1 MRQSAAGRRGQLDPV
16 ARIAGRVRSAFP
28 LTRPERVPDT
38 RPEHRNHPAGVPV
51 NPTRGRSQYPTRTR
65 SRYPTP
71 TRSHSAIRPR
81 IHSPGC
87 HSTALSE
94 TPPQGPV
101 ARDPALLQ
109 PMDLR
114 PSGRPAADERTIG
127 GLTVGPGV
135 KPVGEPD
142 AGKPHVRF
150 DERRGE
156 TESRDGLRHRRV
168 PKGAGQRLLPV
179 TCRHRAPLRLYP
191 ASCCGRPVHA
201 ICRRTRA
208 LGPRRTVRYDCVPRR
223 CARSA
228 SHALWTPS
236 RRILVRSPG

>member
-87 HSTALSE
+87 HTPGRYRAWKRKASTCGLDDLPSCPRSKPTQL
-94 TPPQGPV
+94 TPAEQTTMREMV
-101 ARDPALLQ
+101 H
-109 PMDLR
+109 
-114 PSGRPAADERTIG
+114 ADE
-127 GLTVGPGV
+127 
-135 KPVGEPD
+135 
-142 AGKPHVRF
+142 
-150 DERRGE
+150 
-156 TESRDGLRHRRV
+156 
-168 PKGAGQRLLPV
+168 
-179 TCRHRAPLRLYP
+179 Y
-191 ASCCGRPVHA
+191 GR
-201 ICRRTRA
+201 
-208 LGPRRTVRYDCVPRR
+208 
-223 CARSA
+223 S
-228 SHALWTPS
+228 
-236 RRILVRSPG
+236 